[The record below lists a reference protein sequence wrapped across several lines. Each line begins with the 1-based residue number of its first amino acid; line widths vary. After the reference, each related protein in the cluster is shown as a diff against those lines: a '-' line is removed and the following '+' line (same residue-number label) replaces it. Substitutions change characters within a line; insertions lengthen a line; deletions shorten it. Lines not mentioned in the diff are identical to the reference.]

1 MIDYQKVGSKIRD
14 LRINKNL
21 TQEEFSEEIGI
32 SVSYLGKIESGKRLA
47 SIKTLERTC
56 EILNTPLSTV
66 LFDLEDVEYISCIWN
81 KKTENLSVED
91 KKTMLTVFEM
101 ILDMLNANRTE

>member
-1 MIDYQKVGSKIRD
+1 MIDCQKVGSKIIY
-14 LRINKNL
+14 LRININL

-47 SIKTLERTC
+47 SIKILERAC
-56 EILNTPLSTV
+56 EILNTPLSAL